1 MHRII
6 RGTIPASSFP
16 DNRYE
21 VRIMALKATIVVGN
35 PKPKSRT
42 LKVAETLVEKLLR
55 EGSYE
60 LEVIDLAEHTAEI
73 FAWPSDEMAALNAR
87 VAESDL
93 AVFASPTYKA
103 TYTGLLKAFLDR
115 YPANGLAGVTAIP
128 VLTGADL
135 THSMGP
141 TVNLAPL
148 LVELGAT
155 VPGRGFY
162 FVAGQMDR
170 LDEIVETAAQEYI
183 ANLDRLAAVAG
194 ATRSLAS
201 ASAPVS

>member
-1 MHRII
+1 M
-6 RGTIPASSFP
+6 T
-16 DNRYE
+16 
-21 VRIMALKATIVVGN
+21 LKVVVVVGN
-35 PKPKSRT
+35 PKPQSRT
-42 LKVAETLVEKLLR
+42 RRVAETLVEKLLVP
-55 EGSYE
+55 GSYE
-60 LEVIDLAEHTAEI
+60 REVIDLADHTDEI
-73 FAWPSDEMAALNAR
+73 FAWPSERMSALNAL

-128 VLTGADL
+128 VHTGGDL

-162 FVAGQMDR
+162 FVASQMDH
-170 LDEIVETAAQEYI
+170 LDEIVETAAAEYA
-183 ANLDRLAAVAG
+183 ANLRRLAAVAAHVG
-194 ATRSLAS
+194 GQTPAVQDAARQEVAS
-201 ASAPVS
+201 

>member
-1 MHRII
+1 MSLR
-6 RGTIPASSFP
+6 
-16 DNRYE
+16 
-21 VRIMALKATIVVGN
+21 VTIVVGN

-42 LKVAETLVEKLLR
+42 LRVAEILVEQLL
-55 EGSYE
+55 ESGSYE

-73 FAWPSDEMAALNAR
+73 FAWPSEEMAALNTR
-87 VAESDL
+87 VAESAL

-115 YPANGLAGVTAIP
+115 YPANGLSGVTAIP

-148 LVELGAT
+148 LVELGAV

-162 FVAGQMDR
+162 FVAGQMDQV
-170 LDEIVETAAQEYI
+170 DDIVAEAAAEYA
-183 ANLDRLAAVAG
+183 ANLSRFAALAAR
-194 ATRSLAS
+194 TRSVS
-201 ASAPVS
+201 VPAPVA

>member
-1 MHRII
+1 M
-6 RGTIPASSFP
+6 T
-16 DNRYE
+16 
-21 VRIMALKATIVVGN
+21 LKVSIVVGN

-42 LKVAETLVEKLLR
+42 LKVAVTLVEKLF
-55 EGSYE
+55 GTASHQA
-60 LEVIDLAEHTAEI
+60 EVIDLANYTDTI
-73 FAWPSDEMAALNAR
+73 FAWPNEKMDALNAR
-87 VAESDL
+87 VAASDV

-115 YPANGLAGVTAIP
+115 YPANGLAGLTAIP

-162 FVAGQMDR
+162 FVVEHMDH
-170 LDEIVETAAQEYI
+170 LDEIVQDAADIYA
-183 ANLDRLAAVAG
+183 ANLRRVANVSLFLPEVASDRRDVLGAG
-194 ATRSLAS
+194 A
-201 ASAPVS
+201 P

>member
-1 MHRII
+1 M
-6 RGTIPASSFP
+6 S
-16 DNRYE
+16 
-21 VRIMALKATIVVGN
+21 LKVSVVIGN

-42 LKVAETLVEKLLR
+42 RKVAETLVEKLL
-55 EGSYE
+55 EPGSYRAT
-60 LEVIDLAEHTAEI
+60 VIDLAEHTDEI
-73 FAWPSDEMAALNAR
+73 FAWPSETMAALNAT
-87 VAESDL
+87 VAASDV

-128 VLTGADL
+128 LLTGADL
-135 THSMGP
+135 SHSMGP

-162 FVAGQMDR
+162 FVAGQMDH
-170 LDEIVETAAQEYI
+170 LDEIVQTAVDEYSR
-183 ANLDRLAAVAG
+183 NLRGLAAVAQNLRG
-194 ATRSLAS
+194 GIHSPA
-201 ASAPVS
+201 